1 MGIQGSLH
9 ELPLTEAL
17 QLVTV
22 TGKSGSF
29 SLSRGQELG
38 EVFLSEGK
46 IVHARLG
53 PVEGEEALY
62 QMALWSDGYF
72 RFTPGEPSAPVSIRT
87 SNTSLLMEAASRRE
101 EWKVLRKRVPDTGL
115 VPIFT
120 EHGVD
125 AVVSLSPAE
134 WKVVRKIDERRS
146 IDEIAADLGLSGFE
160 TAKTVY
166 GLIANGVVTLSEAVS
181 RPGGRPVLL
190 E

>member
-29 SLSRGQELG
+29 TLSNGSESG

-46 IVHARLG
+46 IVSARLG
-53 PVEGEEALY
+53 RLEGEEALY
-62 QMALWSDGYF
+62 QMALWGEGFF
-72 RFTPGEPSAPVSIRT
+72 RFTPGEPSAPVNIRT
-87 SNTSLLMEAASRRE
+87 NNTGLLMEAAARRE

-115 VPIFT
+115 VPVFT

-134 WKVVRKIDERRS
+134 WKVVRKIDGRS
-146 IDEIAADLGLSGFE
+146 SVEEIASELGLSGFE

-166 GLIANGVVTLSEAVS
+166 GLIANGVVTLSEAPS